1 MRTRNYRISRAP
13 SLVLTALIVSTS
25 FSPSTSSATEA
36 ATTPSTTVGLPTG
49 RTVDGL
55 RCFDLE
61 AYKTIAIIYSRYLSC
76 EAQKPLVAG
85 IVEVTEDK
93 QAALRAFADDL
104 ESTLTR
110 AEAERSAYALAATY
124 ATEQAATEERRK
136 RAWRV
141 TAVVSLAAAVV
152 LGAVVVGI
160 GVSP

>member
-1 MRTRNYRISRAP
+1 M
-13 SLVLTALIVSTS
+13 L
-25 FSPSTSSATEA
+25 PSTSSAADEAPA
-36 ATTPSTTVGLPTG
+36 ATIELPAGQTAN
-49 RTVDGL
+49 GL

-61 AYKTIAIIYSRYLSC
+61 AYKTIAIIYARYLTC

-85 IVEVTEDK
+85 LVEATEDK
-93 QAALRAFADDL
+93 QAALRAFAADL

-136 RAWRV
+136 KAWRV

-160 GVSP
+160 GVAP